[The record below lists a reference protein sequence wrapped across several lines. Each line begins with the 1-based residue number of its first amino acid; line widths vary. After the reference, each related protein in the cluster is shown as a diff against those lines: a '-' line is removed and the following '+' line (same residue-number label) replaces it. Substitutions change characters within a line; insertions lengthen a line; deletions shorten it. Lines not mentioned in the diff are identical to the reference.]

1 MSDNYDWSDTIYR
14 LESQVSNLQQDIWK
28 LERELDD
35 ERNRRR
41 YACDELRREIEA
53 LRYDVR

>member
-35 ERNRRR
+35 ERNRRQ